1 MRAVKVGLAAGVLA
15 VLFRSP
21 GLWEGVLR
29 ALFPAQDRV
38 LYPLQTL
45 ASMAVEHLVLVGASG
60 LVTVLV
66 GVGVGV
72 AVTRPW
78 GRPFLPLA
86 VDVTSLG
93 QTFPPIA
100 VLALMVPILG
110 TFGFWPTLV
119 ALVLYG
125 LLPVTRNTIAGL
137 DGLPVDV
144 LDAARGMG
152 MRPWQVLTRVEVP
165 LSIRVILAGV
175 RTSTVINVG
184 TATIGS
190 AFAAGGLGAPIISG
204 LVNQNPAYV
213 LEGAVA
219 AGLLAGVL
227 DYGLAELESA
237 LVPPG
242 LAAGADTGS

>member
-1 MRAVKVGLAAGVLA
+1 MRVVKVGLAAGA
-15 VLFRSP
+15 VTILFNLP
-21 GLWEGVLR
+21 GVWEGALR
-29 ALFPAQDRV
+29 ALFPAQTQV
-38 LYPLQTL
+38 SYPLATL
-45 ASMAVEHLVLVGASG
+45 PSMAAEHLVLVGASG
-60 LVTVLV
+60 LVTLMV

-78 GRPFLPLA
+78 GRPFLPL
-86 VDVTSLG
+86 VSDMTSLG

-110 TFGFWPTLV
+110 TFGFWPTLI

-125 LLPVTRNTIAGL
+125 LLPVVRNTIAGL
-137 DGLPVDV
+137 DGLPADV

-165 LSIRVILAGV
+165 LSVRVILAGV

-184 TATIGS
+184 TATIGA

-213 LEGAVA
+213 LEGAAA
-219 AGLLAGVL
+219 AGMLAGVL
-227 DYGLAELESA
+227 DYALGQLEAA

-242 LAAGADTGS
+242 LAAGADMAP

>member
-1 MRAVKVGLAAGVLA
+1 MRTLRVVLA
-15 VLFRSP
+15 VGAVAIVFNLP
-21 GLWEGVLR
+21 GVWEGALR
-29 ALFPAQDRV
+29 ALFPAQAEV
-38 LYPLQTL
+38 LYPLATL
-45 ASMAVEHLVLVGASG
+45 PSMAAEHLVLVGASG
-60 LVTVLV
+60 LVIVLV

-78 GRPFLPLA
+78 GRPFLPL
-86 VDVTSLG
+86 VSDMTSLG

-100 VLALMVPILG
+100 VLALVVPILG
-110 TFGFWPTLV
+110 IFGFWPTLI

-125 LLPVTRNTIAGL
+125 LLPVVRNTIAGL
-137 DGLPVDV
+137 DGLPADV

-152 MRPWQVLTRVEVP
+152 MRPWQVLVRVEVP
-165 LSIRVILAGV
+165 LSIRVVLAGV

-184 TATIGS
+184 TAAIGA

-213 LEGAVA
+213 LEGAAA

-227 DYGLAELESA
+227 DYALGQLEA
-237 LVPPG
+237 GVVPRG
-242 LAAGADTGS
+242 LAAGGDIGP